1 MKVAIGLVSLALAVT
16 PIAVAPIAAAGNE
29 STCPEAVQIHH
40 LTGAALPPECAAFDT
55 AGSPAAPPPAA
66 PAP

>member
-1 MKVAIGLVSLALAVT
+1 MKLAIGLVSLTLAAT
-16 PIAVAPIAAAGNE
+16 PIAVAPNAVAGNE

-40 LTGAALPPECAAFDT
+40 ITGAPLPPECAAFDT